1 MVRDNREGMDRVRAA
16 TRYWKRNTLRIGM
29 LSNPDLSSKGGDST
43 APAKNDKGMN
53 EPITVGE
60 VFVIHELGLGNMPSD
75 PPRSSLAATMDN
87 DSPQIERLMGD
98 VVNAALQGTITPEQS
113 LAFLGEETIEL
124 IKQRIR
130 NHIPPPLSD
139 ERKRQKVRA
148 GKPGD
153 TPLVNFGQLIN
164 SFRYSINGDS

>member
-1 MVRDNREGMDRVRAA
+1 MVKDNREGMDKVRGVLA
-16 TRYWKRNTLRIGM
+16 YWKRNAVRIGM
-29 LSNPDLSSKGGDST
+29 LSNPDPGSPGGNST
-43 APAKNDKGMN
+43 DPAKTDKGMN
-53 EPITVGE
+53 APITVGE

-75 PPRSSLAATMDN
+75 PPRSALAATMDN
-87 DSPQIERLMGD
+87 DSPQIERLMAD
-98 VVNAALQGTITPEQS
+98 VADAALQGKITGEQS

-130 NHIPPPLSD
+130 NHIPPPLTE

-164 SFRYSINGDS
+164 SFRYAIRED